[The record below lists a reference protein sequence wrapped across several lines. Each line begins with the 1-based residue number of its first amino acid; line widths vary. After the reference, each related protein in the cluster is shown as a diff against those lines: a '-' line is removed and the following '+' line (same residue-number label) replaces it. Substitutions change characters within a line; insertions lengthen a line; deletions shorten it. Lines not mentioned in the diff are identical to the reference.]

1 MLARLVRNI
10 NPYPLGAGVTAPS
23 PGVRPVIN
31 RQKREGKAVS
41 ASQTWRPRQAG
52 GYGQDIRRRCVG
64 VVMENQ
70 PTLAYVCQ
78 KRTRAGPKMGM
89 DPGLACLAAQ
99 DCAQMG
105 PGVKHPP
112 KVTQNG

>member
-1 MLARLVRNI
+1 
-10 NPYPLGAGVTAPS
+10 
-23 PGVRPVIN
+23 
-31 RQKREGKAVS
+31 
-41 ASQTWRPRQAG
+41 
-52 GYGQDIRRRCVG
+52 
-64 VVMENQ
+64 MENQ

-112 KVTQNG
+112 KVTQNGHTERGNPSHALSALCRSRQPGRKP